1 MKSFVASILLFS
13 AITVAII
20 LSGIRDTNA
29 TENFMGQSEDLFL
42 SLTGESETPPEERL
56 SALRAFWDEESPRLS
71 YTVSVDHLNEIEN
84 ALARVEG
91 AFASGDNALRIIEA
105 RALYDAAKSLYER
118 VKPSF
123 RSVI

>member
-1 MKSFVASILLFS
+1 MKSFIASILLFS
-13 AITVAII
+13 AISVAVV
-20 LSGIRDTNA
+20 LLGVRDTNT
-29 TENFMGQSEDLFL
+29 TEDLMKQSEDLFL
-42 SLTGESETPPEERL
+42 SLKGETETPSEDHL
-56 SALRAFWDEESPRLS
+56 TTLRAFWDEKSPHLS

-91 AFASGDNALRIIEA
+91 AFVSGDNALRIIEA

>member
-1 MKSFVASILLFS
+1 MKSFIASTLLFS
-13 AITVAII
+13 VITAAVIF
-20 LSGIRDTNA
+20 SGIRETNA
-29 TENFMGQSEDLFL
+29 TEHFMNQSEDLFF
-42 SLTGESETPPEERL
+42 SLTKGIETPLDERL
-56 SALRAFWDEESPRLS
+56 ASLRTFWNEESPRLS

-91 AFASGDNALRIIEA
+91 AFVSGNNALRIIEA